1 MNKLIYKKLSLDIIL
16 FFLLATLS
24 ITLIIWVIQGVNL
37 LDIVSEQGH
46 GIKVYFFYT
55 LLNLPKIFS
64 KLLVFT
70 YFLTLFVVLNR
81 YVENNE
87 ILVFWIN
94 GIKKITFINFIGKL
108 SLIFVV
114 LQLMLNLYL
123 VPYTQNLSQ
132 EYLKNSSIEFFPK
145 LIQEKKFLNVT
156 KNLTIFVEN
165 YKNNGI
171 LNGIYI
177 KEKINDNENK
187 IIIASKGEL
196 VKNSKGFSFQLIDG
210 KIINIDSKGSL
221 NIGFKETTYYISE
234 LNSKTRK
241 QKKLDETGTS
251 FLIQC
256 IKIFFEERKN
266 ENLRCGD
273 DSSFILLDIYQE
285 IFKRFINPVYIVILS
300 LICSLIILK
309 PKNNFL
315 QNYFKTFLF
324 LSGFMIIIFSELGYK
339 FLKLSNQIEIF
350 MTILP
355 ICCILF
361 FYLLINFKTK
371 FRLSHL

>member
-16 FFLLATLS
+16 FFLLTTLS

-46 GIKVYFFYT
+46 GIKVYLFYT

-64 KLLVFT
+64 KLLIFT
-70 YFLTLFVVLNR
+70 YFLTLFVILNR

-87 ILVFWIN
+87 ILVFWTN
-94 GIKKITFINFIGKL
+94 GIKKITFINYIGKL
-108 SLIFVV
+108 SLVFVL
-114 LQLMLNLYL
+114 LQLSLNLYF

-145 LIQEKKFLNVT
+145 LIQEKKFLNVMQ
-156 KNLTIFVEN
+156 NLTIFIEN
-165 YKNNGI
+165 YQTNGI
-171 LNGIYI
+171 LKGIYI
-177 KEKINDNENK
+177 KEKINDKENK

-196 VKNSKGFSFQLIDG
+196 IKNSKGFSFQLTDG
-210 KIINIDSKGSL
+210 KIINIDDNRSL
-221 NIGFKETTYYISE
+221 NIGFKETTYYISD
-234 LNSKTRK
+234 LNTKTRK
-241 QKKLDETGTS
+241 QKKLDETETS
-251 FLIQC
+251 SLIYC
-256 IKIFFEERKN
+256 IKNFFNDRKN
-266 ENLRCGD
+266 ESLRCGNE
-273 DSSFILLDIYQE
+273 SSFLLLDIYQE
-285 IFKRFINPVYIVILS
+285 IFKRLINPVYIIILS
-300 LICSLIILK
+300 LICSLIIIK

-324 LSGFMIIIFSELGYK
+324 LFGFAIIIFSELGYK
-339 FLKLSNQIEIF
+339 FLKLSYQIEIF
-350 MTILP
+350 IMTLP
-355 ICCILF
+355 ISCILF